1 MHYKFGL
8 AFLHSSSVDPLKSS
22 HAGSLHNELSKF
34 N

>member
-8 AFLHSSSVDPLKSS
+8 TFLHSSSVEPLKSS
-22 HAGSLHNELSKF
+22 QAGSLHYEESEF